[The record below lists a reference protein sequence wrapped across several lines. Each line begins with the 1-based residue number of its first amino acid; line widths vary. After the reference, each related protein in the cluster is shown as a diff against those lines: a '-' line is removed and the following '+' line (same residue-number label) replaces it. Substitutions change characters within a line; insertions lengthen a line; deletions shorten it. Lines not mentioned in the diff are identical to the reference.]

1 VEIDFPLS
9 LAGLVVGMTVG
20 LTGMGGGALM
30 TPLLVLVFK
39 VEPLAAV
46 SSDLVASFVMKPI
59 GGGVHLR
66 RGTVNLRL
74 AGWLCMGSVPAAF
87 AGVLLVKALGDG
99 DGLQDAV
106 QVMLGAALLLAAS
119 MVVAKAVVQRRRA
132 DAHGDDAVADIEVR
146 PLLTVGVGLLGGLI
160 VGMTSV
166 GSGSLMIVL
175 LLMLYP
181 KLTTKSLVGTDLV
194 QAIPLVG
201 SAALGHLLFGDFRLD
216 VAAWLLVGAIPG
228 VYIGAR
234 LSAVAP
240 DRVIR
245 PVLCVVLAATGL
257 KLLDVPVAII
267 GAGSPPRS
275 PELWACSCGATG
287 LRCPSSN
294 QSRRSP
300 TDGRGPRARPD
311 RQGPRR
317 SQRLPA
323 MSRKTATRPYGSAR
337 GSVTNSTPAAV
348 IRAYAASK
356 SSTRRKKPTRPA
368 TWLPTAP
375 DCCSPSARASRMP
388 VTAPGGRTVT
398 QRFGRPSLVAEGESS
413 TSSKPSASTKNR
425 IAES

>member
-1 VEIDFPLS
+1 MDLPLS

-74 AGWLCMGSVPAAF
+74 AAWLCMGSVPAAF
-87 AGVLLVKALGDG
+87 AGVLVVKAFGDG
-99 DGLQDAV
+99 DRLQDAV
-106 QVMLGAALLLAAS
+106 QLMLGAALLLAAS
-119 MVVAKAVVQRRRA
+119 MVVIKAIVQRRRA
-132 DAHGDDAVADIEVR
+132 ETDDHEVIADIALR
-146 PLLTVGVGLLGGLI
+146 PGPTVVVGVLGGLL
-160 VGMTSV
+160 VGITSV

-216 VAAWLLVGAIPG
+216 VASWLLVGAIPG

-234 LSAVAP
+234 MSAVAP

-267 GAGSPPRS
+267 GA
-275 PELWACSCGATG
+275 LLAITITAAALVFAW
-287 LRCPSSN
+287 
-294 QSRRSP
+294 RRR
-300 TDGRGPRARPD
+300 TALGIPD
-311 RQGPRR
+311 AE
-317 SQRLPA
+317 PA
-323 MSRKTATRPYGSAR
+323 FS
-337 GSVTNSTPAAV
+337 
-348 IRAYAASK
+348 
-356 SSTRRKKPTRPA
+356 
-368 TWLPTAP
+368 
-375 DCCSPSARASRMP
+375 D
-388 VTAPGGRTVT
+388 
-398 QRFGRPSLVAEGESS
+398 
-413 TSSKPSASTKNR
+413 
-425 IAES
+425 